1 MRASCTNSARWT
13 RTNPSGANRASS
25 AARLSSI
32 THSRPA
38 WRHVE
43 YLSAATKRG
52 ISAGSS
58 TRNTSPF
65 QNFRIGRAYFE
76 SRARDLQ
83 TPVMVIWG
91 RQDRFINVELAHEIA
106 ETLPNTELEVV
117 DQSGHYVHIDKPQEL
132 ARAVTKFLY
141 EPA

>member
-1 MRASCTNSARWT
+1 
-13 RTNPSGANRASS
+13 
-25 AARLSSI
+25 
-32 THSRPA
+32 
-38 WRHVE
+38 
-43 YLSAATKRG
+43 
-52 ISAGSS
+52 
-58 TRNTSPF
+58 
-65 QNFRIGRAYFE
+65 
-76 SRARDLQ
+76 
-83 TPVMVIWG
+83 MVIWG